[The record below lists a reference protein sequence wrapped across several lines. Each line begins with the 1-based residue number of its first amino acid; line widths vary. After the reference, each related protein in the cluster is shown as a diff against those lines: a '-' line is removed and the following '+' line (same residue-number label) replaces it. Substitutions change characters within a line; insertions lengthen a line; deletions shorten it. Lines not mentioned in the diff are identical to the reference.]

1 MEKKSGPQA
10 GVEGVAEDIKGKAK
24 EVGGTALGNDSLKRE
39 GLAQQDTAGAEA
51 LAGAGRGGPFH
62 PGAGASGLELQPR
75 PPLPMG
81 AICG

>member
-39 GLAQQDTAGAEA
+39 GLAQQDKAEA
-51 LAGAGRGGPFH
+51 NRDVARKEAEADAARSRAEAH
-62 PGAGASGLELQPR
+62 EAEQRSHQ
-75 PPLPMG
+75 
-81 AICG
+81 